1 MEKIKTQ
8 EVQSEDEIESIAK
21 VFYRDNA
28 TQEVKMGFVA
38 GVRWQQSLI
47 SDKYPLT
54 KEQIIK
60 LVGDAFDVA
69 NTYEQMSKRDQ
80 KAYIE
85 TLFK

>member
-8 EVQSEDEIESIAK
+8 EVQSVDEIESIAK
-21 VFYRDNA
+21 VFWDNA